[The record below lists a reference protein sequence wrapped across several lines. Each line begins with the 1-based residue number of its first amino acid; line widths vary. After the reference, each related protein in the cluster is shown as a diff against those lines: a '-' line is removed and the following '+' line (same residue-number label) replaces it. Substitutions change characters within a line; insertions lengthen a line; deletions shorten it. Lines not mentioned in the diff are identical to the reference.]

1 MTKFNIKFNVDF
13 SHIHANDL
21 KSFQHYPMFNTKPWS
36 DLDLSILN
44 GMDLNINLSD
54 RVNNIFDE
62 LQAQPI
68 EHINALD
75 VLAITTINTSK
86 WKQANAIQVAEN
98 WWLSL
103 FKHHQ
108 NNLVFACVNACIYQ
122 HHQNLGHLGV
132 KILNQTLLSKNFNYH
147 DDMLLKL
154 AKDIL
159 ANNPSSL
166 AKYLLHDKKTTPNR
180 LLKTYPL
187 TVNND
192 FKYKLNNDWINHYL
206 RLSEKELTSYK
217 GMIVSWLNEGNN
229 IESSVTRAKI
239 IFDNNYFDKNLQKLE
254 MQTHKFTDIYTWLKA
269 KSSDIAFKEKLG
281 QDYLKILRVWIGAG
295 NYYQLE
301 KSVRY
306 ISHIHDEQQKEHG
319 RNISLNRY
327 FFWTNYQQ
335 YIVDYWL
342 LLPKYH
348 ALDYD
353 KITNTENIKWSVGLG
368 NVPVIILRLDK
379 YYVIQPLALK
389 ATKCDLVMTDDV
401 VYMDKLLKK
410 ELIDI
415 DELTSVLPCLIH
427 DFYFGWQQEMYHILK
442 AFDICS
448 TNNRIK
454 VAEKNYGD
462 FCIDGLSELSISEK
476 TKRQTAL
483 KDWYRSADS
492 HQIRQSQQNLRQ
504 FARNLRIHGII

>member
-1 MTKFNIKFNVDF
+1 MIKFDIDF

-44 GMDLNINLSD
+44 GMDLNINLLD
-54 RVNNIFDE
+54 RANTIFDE
-62 LQAQPI
+62 LQKQPI
-68 EHINALD
+68 EHLNALD
-75 VLAITTINTSK
+75 VLAMTTMDTPK
-86 WKQANAIQVAEN
+86 WHQDNAMYVAEN

-108 NNLVFACVNACIYQ
+108 KNLVFACVNACIYH

-132 KILNQTLLSKNFNYH
+132 KILNQTLLSKHFNYH
-147 DDMLLKL
+147 DEVLLKL

-166 AKYLLHDKKTTPNR
+166 AKYLLYDKKATPNK

-187 TVNND
+187 MVHDD
-192 FKYKLNNDWINHYL
+192 FKHKLNHDWINHYL
-206 RLSEKELTSYK
+206 RLSEKELSSYK
-217 GMIVSWLNEGNN
+217 NMIVSWLTEGNS
-229 IESSVTRAKI
+229 IESSVARAKI
-239 IFDNNYFDKNLQKLE
+239 IFDNDFFDKNLQKLE
-254 MQTHKFTDIYTWLKA
+254 MQTHKFTDIYEWLKV
-269 KSSDIAFKEKLG
+269 KSADISFKEKLG
-281 QDYLKILRVWIGAG
+281 QEYLKILRVWIGAG

-306 ISHIHDEQQKEHG
+306 ISYIHNEHKEERG
-319 RNISLNRY
+319 KNISLNRY

-353 KITNTENIKWSVGLG
+353 KIAITENIKWSIGAG
-368 NVPVIILRLDK
+368 DVPIIILRLDK
-379 YYVIQPLALK
+379 YYLIQPLVLK
-389 ATKCDLVMTDDV
+389 ATKCDLVMTDDM
-401 VYMDKLLKK
+401 VYMDKLLRK

-415 DELTSVLPCLIH
+415 NELISVSPCLIH
-427 DFYFGWQQEMYHILK
+427 DFYFGWQQEMHHLLK
-442 AFDICS
+442 AFNIHS
-448 TNNRIK
+448 SSNRIK
-454 VAEKNYGD
+454 VAETNNGD
-462 FCIDGLSELSISEK
+462 FRIDGLGELSANDK
-476 TKRQTAL
+476 TQRKSMLR
-483 KDWYRSADS
+483 DWYRSADH
-492 HQIRQSQQNLRQ
+492 HQIRQSQHSLRRFAKNLR
-504 FARNLRIHGII
+504 AYGIA